1 MIKGHRS
8 SKQNSITFII
18 FVIFMIGLTG
28 LMIQN
33 FLEQNIINRSRD
45 ESLEVSSHM
54 AKAISDQLNVNVKE
68 LEFLANVIVDS
79 LSEESM
85 LTLDLWNDEI
95 KSDLFDELYLAK
107 TKWSR
112 LLI

>member
-45 ESLEVSSHM
+45 ESLEV
-54 AKAISDQLNVNVKE
+54 
-68 LEFLANVIVDS
+68 
-79 LSEESM
+79 
-85 LTLDLWNDEI
+85 
-95 KSDLFDELYLAK
+95 
-107 TKWSR
+107 
-112 LLI
+112 